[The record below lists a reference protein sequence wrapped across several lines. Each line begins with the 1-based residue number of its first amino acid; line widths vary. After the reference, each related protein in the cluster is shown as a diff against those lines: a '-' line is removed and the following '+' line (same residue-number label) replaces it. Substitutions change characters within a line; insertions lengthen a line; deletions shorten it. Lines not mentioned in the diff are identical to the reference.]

1 MTPSIFNDEYL
12 KHLAVKLGNEN
23 KKCFISGD
31 FNFNLMKAEN
41 HTDTFEFL
49 EVMTTNFLL
58 PTITIPTRI
67 NSCNNTLID
76 NILLTLTTLLLVSQI
91 TCHLL

>member
-12 KHLAVKLGNEN
+12 KNFAVKLSNEN

-58 PTITIPTRI
+58 PTITVPTRI
-67 NSCNNTLID
+67 T
-76 NILLTLTTLLLVSQI
+76 
-91 TCHLL
+91 

>member
-1 MTPSIFNDEYL
+1 MAPSIFNDEYL
-12 KHLAVKLGNEN
+12 KNFTVKLAKEN
-23 KKCFISGD
+23 KERFITVD
-31 FNFNLMKAEN
+31 FNFNLMKSEN

-67 NSCNNTLID
+67 NSHNNTLID
-76 NILLTLTTLLLVSQI
+76 KIFSSEINPDLK
-91 TCHLL
+91 